1 MAVVFPKASNIL
13 RMQNFQG
20 FSTKKV
26 NSPIYKY
33 CCIYYIVLQEDETPF
48 DTQKLYNPLIGY
60 KYLDEIFDICN
71 NYAEGLNIEM
81 IKRMHEIGNLYLL
94 PKNDKDGSTLERDN
108 VDTPKNA
115 YLINHSC
122 LHNSIALFTDL
133 SHFISYNEHIRSGVH
148 KCEWHYLVHTHGNF
162 SS

>member
-1 MAVVFPKASNIL
+1 MAVVFPKAWDIF
-13 RMQNFQG
+13 RMQTFQG
-20 FSTKKV
+20 FPTKKAT
-26 NSPIYKY
+26 PAIYKY
-33 CCIYYIVLQEDETPF
+33 YCIYFNALQEDETAF
-48 DTQKLYNPLIGY
+48 DFQKLYNLLTGY
-60 KYLDEIFDICN
+60 KYLDEFFHICN

-81 IKRMHEIGNLYLL
+81 IKRIYKIGSLYLL
-94 PKNDKDGSTLERDN
+94 LKNDKDGSTLERDD

-115 YLINHSC
+115 YVINHSC